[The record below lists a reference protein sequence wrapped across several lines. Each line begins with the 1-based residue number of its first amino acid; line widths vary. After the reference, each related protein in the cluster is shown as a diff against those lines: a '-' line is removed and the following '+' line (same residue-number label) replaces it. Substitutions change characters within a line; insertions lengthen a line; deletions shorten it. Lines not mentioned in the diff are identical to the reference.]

1 MENFINKS
9 FVTEPIG
16 SVISPIFPEIVI
28 EDLEEFVFEK
38 LDFDLPF
45 YFRYVDDIILCVFL
59 HKLQIFI
66 DSFNSFHP
74 RMQFTYI

>member
-1 MENFINKS
+1 MNSTYFKFNGKFYERKFGT
-9 FVTEPIG
+9 FIG
-16 SVISPIFPEIVI
+16 SVISPISAEIVI

-45 YFRYVDDIILCVFL
+45 YFRYVDDVPL
-59 HKLQIFI
+59 HKLQILI

-74 RMQFTYI
+74 RM